1 MNQPSQ
7 SVEFDFDKVFEAD
20 DYLYFY
26 RESLTDE
33 RTQAEVLGLI
43 HLIHLDRPLKI
54 LDLACGF
61 GRHTNRLAAFGH
73 EMTGVDLSSDFLN
86 IARKEAAAQDLHVN
100 YIQGDMR
107 QVRYQAEFD
116 RVLLLFTAF
125 GYFSDEENS
134 LVIENI
140 YHALKTGGM
149 FIFDVPNRDV
159 QLKFMSSIYITEVG
173 NDLMIDRVSFDTL
186 TGRLTNRRLVIRNGE
201 RKEKPFSHRLYN
213 ANEIKSL
220 LLKVGFKDIKIYSS
234 WDGSPVEADSR
245 RLIVVSE
252 K

>member
-1 MNQPSQ
+1 
-7 SVEFDFDKVFEAD
+7 
-20 DYLYFY
+20 
-26 RESLTDE
+26 
-33 RTQAEVLGLI
+33 
-43 HLIHLDRPLKI
+43 
-54 LDLACGF
+54 
-61 GRHTNRLAAFGH
+61 
-73 EMTGVDLSSDFLN
+73 
-86 IARKEAAAQDLHVN
+86 
-100 YIQGDMR
+100 
-107 QVRYQAEFD
+107 
-116 RVLLLFTAF
+116 
-125 GYFSDEENS
+125 
-134 LVIENI
+134 
-140 YHALKTGGM
+140 
-149 FIFDVPNRDV
+149 VPNRDV

-186 TGRLTNRRLVIRNGE
+186 TGRLTNRRLVIRNEE